1 MTSERTEPGGQRRER
16 GRGRRYG
23 RWKGIGGEGLVQEG
37 EGAAVDFID
46 QHLTPPSGPLVE
58 GGGMPCQVVGI
69 EIAQDQCVVRAGEQG
84 GEGSLEGMARGA
96 AGNWG
101 DVDVINVKGGAID
114 GGPDA

>member
-1 MTSERTEPGGQRRER
+1 MS
-16 GRGRRYG
+16 
-23 RWKGIGGEGLVQEG
+23 
-37 EGAAVDFID
+37 
-46 QHLTPPSGPLVE
+46 SG
-58 GGGMPCQVVGI
+58 
-69 EIAQDQCVVRAGEQG
+69 AGEQG